1 MRVQYKLF
9 AITLLASLLLV
20 SLMMALAQW
29 SFDRGLLEHVNK
41 RALQQYKTLSE
52 QLVSHYQQQGNWQSL
67 QASRYSWLQMQADAG
82 IDIEPRELRYA
93 REKEA
98 WQQEDSNSGLRDSDR
113 HDKHGYGN
121 EIRPPDFRPPR
132 DSQHLPPKHRFDDQR
147 RRRPDHL
154 KADNFSPDGRP
165 PREHRG
171 DRRGESSGGNKPPK
185 PERRPPQK
193 KDKQEPLAL
202 LTADKELIVGLLV
215 KPEHR
220 QYLAIY
226 RSRLTEDELAQESAV
241 NIIGYLSYANRE
253 RLLDDYD
260 LDLSTQLSSNLWWIA
275 ALMVLLSASLAL
287 PFSKL
292 LLRPLRPIVDSIHT
306 LAKGDFS
313 HRIAVENKDEIG
325 RVAED
330 INHLA
335 QQLGEIDSSRKT
347 WLANISHELRTPL
360 AVMRGELEAMLDGI
374 RELNAANVGSAH
386 QEVLHLQ
393 RLVEDLYQLTSS
405 ELGNDD
411 VAAMSYQKQELDF
424 VALVEDDLERFQP
437 LISKAGLS
445 FNFVNHITEQGEEG
459 WVNGD
464 TSRLSQLL
472 HNLVNNSIKYTQS
485 PGALVADLA
494 LKNDVIIFTL
504 MDSAPAVKEHE
515 LDKIFDHLYRAEQ
528 SRNRKTGG
536 SGLGLAICQKIA
548 QSHGGE
554 LTASLSDL
562 GGIKMTLCLPCC

>member
-1 MRVQYKLF
+1 MGLLFVRVQYKLF

-41 RALQQYKTLSE
+41 RALQQYQTLTE
-52 QLVSHYQQQGNWQSL
+52 QLASHYQQQGSWQSL
-67 QASRYSWLQMQADAG
+67 QASGYSWLQMQADAG
-82 IDIEPRELRYA
+82 IDIEPRKLRYA
-93 REKEA
+93 REEA
-98 WQQEDSNSGLRDSDR
+98 RKQGDSNHRARQSDR
-113 HDKHGYGN
+113 RIEQGSGN
-121 EIRPPDFRPPR
+121 EFRPPHDSHKSPRKHRADDRQKRRPDHFKAEHFSHDDRPPR
-132 DSQHLPPKHRFDDQR
+132 DH
-147 RRRPDHL
+147 
-154 KADNFSPDGRP
+154 
-165 PREHRG
+165 
-171 DRRGESSGGNKPPK
+171 RGESNEGNKPPK
-185 PERRPPQK
+185 PERRPPPRK

-202 LTADKELIVGLLV
+202 LTVDKELITGSLV
-215 KPEHR
+215 KLEHR

-226 RSRLTEDELAQESAV
+226 LSGIENELTQKSPE

-292 LLRPLRPIVDSIHT
+292 LLRPLKPMVDSIHT
-306 LAKGDFS
+306 LAKGNFS

-335 QQLGEIDSSRKT
+335 QQLEEIDTSRKT

-360 AVMRGELEAMLDGI
+360 AVMRGELEAMLDGV
-374 RELNAANVGSAH
+374 RELNATNVGSAH

-405 ELGNDD
+405 DLGNDE
-411 VAAMSYQKQELDF
+411 VAEMSYQKQELDF
-424 VALVEDDLERFQP
+424 AVLLEDDLERFQP

-445 FNFVNHITEQGEEG
+445 FNFVNHITEQGEEA
-459 WVNGD
+459 WLQGD
-464 TSRLSQLL
+464 ASRLSQLV
-472 HNLVNNSIKYTQS
+472 HNLVNNSIKYTHS
-485 PGALVADLA
+485 PGTLVADLA

-504 MDSAPAVKEHE
+504 MDSAPSVKEHE

-536 SGLGLAICQKIA
+536 SGLGLAICKKIA

-562 GGIKMTLCLPCC
+562 GGIKMTLCLPRC

>member
-20 SLMMALAQW
+20 SLMMTLAQW

-41 RALQQYKTLSE
+41 RALQQYQTLSE
-52 QLVSHYQQQGNWQSL
+52 QLASHYQQQGSWQSL
-67 QASRYSWLQMQADAG
+67 QTSRYSWLQMQADAG
-82 IDIEPRELRYA
+82 IDIEPRKLRHA
-93 REKEA
+93 RDEEA
-98 WQQEDSNSGLRDSDR
+98 RKQDSSNHRTRQSDR
-113 HDKHGYGN
+113 RGKHSSDN
-121 EIRPPDFRPPR
+121 EFRPPH
-132 DSQHLPPKHRFDDQR
+132 DSQHFPQKHRADDRQKH
-147 RRRPDHL
+147 RPDHF
-154 KADNFSPDGRP
+154 KAEHFSHDGRP
-165 PREHRG
+165 PRDHRG
-171 DRRGESSGGNKPPK
+171 ENNEKNKPPK
-185 PERRPPQK
+185 PERRPPPRK

-202 LTADKELIVGLLV
+202 LTVDKELITGLLV
-215 KPEHR
+215 KLEHR

-226 RSRLTEDELAQESAV
+226 RSGLDNELTQKSPE

-292 LLRPLRPIVDSIHT
+292 LLRPLKPMVNSIHT

-335 QQLGEIDSSRKT
+335 QQLEEIDTSRKT

-360 AVMRGELEAMLDGI
+360 AVMRGELEAMLDGV
-374 RELNAANVGSAH
+374 RELNASNVGSAH

-411 VAAMSYQKQELDF
+411 VAAMSYQKQALDF
-424 VALVEDDLERFQP
+424 SALVEDDLERFQP

-445 FNFVNHITEQGEEG
+445 FNFVNHIAEHAEEG

-464 TSRLSQLL
+464 TSRLSQLV
-472 HNLVNNSIKYTQS
+472 HNLVNNSIKYTHS
-485 PGALVADLA
+485 PGNLVADLA
-494 LKNDVIIFTL
+494 LKNEVIIFTL
-504 MDSAPAVKEHE
+504 MDSAPKVKEHE

-536 SGLGLAICQKIA
+536 SGLGLAICKKIA

-562 GGIKMTLCLPCC
+562 GGIKMTLCLPRC